1 MQARPPSRTLV
12 EFLFR
17 FAALAILT
25 IAVLASVAV
34 RASRDEPAAEPAASK
49 QYVPD
54 TAEAVNDRRYPMVYA
69 DAAARR

>member
-1 MQARPPSRTLV
+1 MQSRPTSRTLV

-17 FAALAILT
+17 FAVLAILT

-34 RASRDEPAAEPAASK
+34 RASRDEPTAKTAAST

-69 DAAARR
+69 DAAPSR